1 MKNILKIAVLALSC
15 ITFAVAQNKKQD
27 GIFAEFNTSKGKIVV
42 ELEYKKTP
50 ITVAYF
56 ISLGEGIYPKANA
69 KFKG

>member
-1 MKNILKIAVLALSC
+1 MKHLLKIVVIALSWL
-15 ITFAVAQNKKQD
+15 TFANAQNKKQD

-50 ITVAYF
+50 ITVANF
-56 ISLGEGIYPKANA
+56 VSLAEGNNPKADA